1 MNLPADNAEIAQ
13 HLGERVKAFHDL
25 FHRDAVV
32 DQAGNF
38 ANANA
43 LELLHAGHAIVHCA
57 EQTRVFE
64 VTQEGEIEDR
74 IHLFVVERTQVQVE
88 RVVHACWLFERRER
102 PRVLLDEASCTPQIV
117 LHGFAG
123 HGARLFSRIAYVL
136 HGLDALPA
144 LRERIDTQAWTARD
158 TTEAF
163 VRLIAGLLAV
173 VFEAADSASDPAIS
187 RQLVALFNFMQGKEF
202 AGQERAAGSAL
213 FASGRADSAGQQ
225 RLLHLIDSQERCLQV
240 FKEFAS
246 DELATLWA
254 TADQDTVAARAEL
267 ERMRRVLCTAAD
279 GSPLDANQSQPW
291 FDCCSL
297 RMDRMKTV
305 EDRLADSLQRLC
317 EHKTQAA
324 LTELLAFEGIH
335 PVAVQP
341 DDALSFFHDP
351 VPDHVS
357 GTSPAQAYGVQLD
370 RSILDLVQDQARRLQ
385 AVSDELDTVRA
396 SLNERKLVERA
407 KGLLMAHRNLS
418 EAEAHKT
425 LRQMAMNQ
433 NRRLVDV
440 AEAVLAMA
448 DVLPDRSGG

>member
-1 MNLPADNAEIAQ
+1 MPHNPPPLKSGLNFLIAAKRCEI
-13 HLGERVKAFHDL
+13 
-25 FHRDAVV
+25 DALR
-32 DQAGNF
+32 QLSLTS
-38 ANANA
+38 A
-43 LELLHAGHAIVHCA
+43 LVN
-57 EQTRVFE
+57 
-64 VTQEGEIEDR
+64 VTGR
-74 IHLFVVERTQVQVE
+74 LIHGLQ
-88 RVVHACWLFERRER
+88 RER
-102 PRVLLDEASCTPQIV
+102 GLSNLFLGSQGTRFAEARLQQIAECQATEAELRRCFDSLDTQAAH
-117 LHGFAG
+117 LG

-254 TADQDTVAARAEL
+254 TADRDTVDARAEL
-267 ERMRRVLCTAAD
+267 ERLRRVLCTAAD

-324 LTELLAFEGIH
+324 LTELVAFQGLH

-433 NRRLVDV
+433 NRRLIDV
-440 AEAVLAMA
+440 AEAVLSMA
-448 DVLPDRSGG
+448 EVLPERRR

>member
-1 MNLPADNAEIAQ
+1 MKSGLNFLIAAKRCEI
-13 HLGERVKAFHDL
+13 
-25 FHRDAVV
+25 DALR
-32 DQAGNF
+32 QLSLTS
-38 ANANA
+38 A
-43 LELLHAGHAIVHCA
+43 LVNVTGRLVHGL
-57 EQTRVFE
+57 Q
-64 VTQEGEIEDR
+64 
-74 IHLFVVERTQVQVE
+74 
-88 RVVHACWLFERRER
+88 RER
-102 PRVLLDEASCTPQIV
+102 GLTNLFLGSQGTRFAEPRRQQIAECQATEAELRRCFDSLDTQAAH
-117 LHGFAG
+117 LG

-254 TADQDTVAARAEL
+254 TADRDTVDARAEL
-267 ERMRRVLCTAAD
+267 ERLRRVLCTAVD

-433 NRRLVDV
+433 NRRLIDV
-440 AEAVLAMA
+440 AEAVLSMA
-448 DVLPDRSGG
+448 EVLPERRR

>member
-1 MNLPADNAEIAQ
+1 SGLNFLIAAKRCEI
-13 HLGERVKAFHDL
+13 
-25 FHRDAVV
+25 DALR
-32 DQAGNF
+32 QLSLTS
-38 ANANA
+38 A
-43 LELLHAGHAIVHCA
+43 LVNVTGRLVHGL
-57 EQTRVFE
+57 Q
-64 VTQEGEIEDR
+64 
-74 IHLFVVERTQVQVE
+74 
-88 RVVHACWLFERRER
+88 RER
-102 PRVLLDEASCTPQIV
+102 GLTNLFLGSQGTRFAEPRRQQIAECQATEAELRRCFDSLDTQAAH
-117 LHGFAG
+117 LG

-254 TADQDTVAARAEL
+254 TADRDTVDARAEL
-267 ERMRRVLCTAAD
+267 ERLRRVLCTAAD

-433 NRRLVDV
+433 NRRLIDV
-440 AEAVLAMA
+440 AEAVLSMA
-448 DVLPDRSGG
+448 EVLPERRR

>member
-1 MNLPADNAEIAQ
+1 MTLNAPPLKSGLDFLIAAKRCEI
-13 HLGERVKAFHDL
+13 
-25 FHRDAVV
+25 DALR
-32 DQAGNF
+32 QLSLTS
-38 ANANA
+38 A
-43 LELLHAGHAIVHCA
+43 LVNVTGRLVHGL
-57 EQTRVFE
+57 Q
-64 VTQEGEIEDR
+64 
-74 IHLFVVERTQVQVE
+74 
-88 RVVHACWLFERRER
+88 RER
-102 PRVLLDEASCTPQIV
+102 GLTNLFLGSQGTRFAEPRRQQIAECQATEAELRRCFDSLDTQAAH
-117 LHGFAG
+117 LG

-254 TADQDTVAARAEL
+254 TADRDTVDARAEL
-267 ERMRRVLCTAAD
+267 ERLRRVLCTAAD

-433 NRRLVDV
+433 NRRLIDV
-440 AEAVLAMA
+440 AEAVLSMA
-448 DVLPDRSGG
+448 EVLPERRR

>member
-1 MNLPADNAEIAQ
+1 MTPSAPPLKSGLNFLIAAKRCEI
-13 HLGERVKAFHDL
+13 
-25 FHRDAVV
+25 DALR
-32 DQAGNF
+32 QL
-38 ANANA
+38 A
-43 LELLHAGHAIVHCA
+43 LTSALVNVTGRLVHGL
-57 EQTRVFE
+57 Q
-64 VTQEGEIEDR
+64 
-74 IHLFVVERTQVQVE
+74 
-88 RVVHACWLFERRER
+88 RER
-102 PRVLLDEASCTPQIV
+102 GLSNLFLGSQGTRFAEPRQQQIAECRATEAELRCCFDSLATQAAH
-117 LHGFAG
+117 LG

-144 LRERIDTQAWTARD
+144 LRERIDTQAWTARE
-158 TTEAF
+158 TTEAY
-163 VRLIAGLLAV
+163 VRLIAGLIAV

-187 RQLVALFNFMQGKEF
+187 RHLVALFNFMQGKEF

-213 FASGRADSAGQQ
+213 YASGRADSAGQQ

-246 DELATLWA
+246 NELATLWA

-324 LTELLAFEGIH
+324 LAELKAFEGIH
-335 PVAVQP
+335 PAAVQP
-341 DDALSFFHDP
+341 EDALSFFHDP

-357 GTSPAQAYGVQLD
+357 GPGPAQGYGVQLD
-370 RSILDLVQDQARRLQ
+370 RSILDLVQDQSRRLQ
-385 AVSDELDTVRA
+385 AISDELDTVRA

-433 NRRLVDV
+433 NRRLIDV
-440 AEAVLAMA
+440 AEAVLSMA
-448 DVLPDRSGG
+448 EVLPDRRR

>member
-1 MNLPADNAEIAQ
+1 MTPTSTPLKSGLDFLIAAKRCEI
-13 HLGERVKAFHDL
+13 
-25 FHRDAVV
+25 DALR
-32 DQAGNF
+32 QLSLTS
-38 ANANA
+38 A
-43 LELLHAGHAIVHCA
+43 LVNVTGRLVHGL
-57 EQTRVFE
+57 Q
-64 VTQEGEIEDR
+64 
-74 IHLFVVERTQVQVE
+74 
-88 RVVHACWLFERRER
+88 RER
-102 PRVLLDEASCTPQIV
+102 GLSNLFLGSQGTRFAEPRRQQIAECQATETELRRCFDSLDTQAAH
-117 LHGFAG
+117 LG

-254 TADQDTVAARAEL
+254 TADRDTVDARAEL
-267 ERMRRVLCTAAD
+267 ERLRRVLCTAAD

-305 EDRLADSLQRLC
+305 EYRLADSLQRLC

-324 LTELLAFEGIH
+324 LTELLAFQGLH
-335 PVAVQP
+335 PAAVQP

-433 NRRLVDV
+433 NRRLIDV
-440 AEAVLAMA
+440 AEAVLSMA
-448 DVLPDRSGG
+448 EVLPERRR

>member
-1 MNLPADNAEIAQ
+1 MPSTPSSLKSGLNFLIAAKRCEIDALRQLALTSALVNVTGRLVHGLQRERGLSNLFLASQGSRFAEPRQQQIT
-13 HLGERVKAFHDL
+13 EC
-25 FHRDAVV
+25 
-32 DQAGNF
+32 QATETELRRCF
-38 ANANA
+38 ANLDA
-43 LELLHAGHAIVHCA
+43 
-57 EQTRVFE
+57 
-64 VTQEGEIEDR
+64 
-74 IHLFVVERTQVQVE
+74 HL
-88 RVVHACWLFERRER
+88 
-102 PRVLLDEASCTPQIV
+102 
-117 LHGFAG
+117 G

-136 HGLDALPA
+136 QGLDALPA
-144 LRERIDTQAWTARD
+144 LREQVDTQAWTARQA
-158 TTEAF
+158 TEAY

-173 VFEAADSASDPAIS
+173 VFEAADSASDPTIS

-213 FASGRADSAGQQ
+213 YASGRAESAEQQ

-254 TADQDTVAARAEL
+254 TADRDTMAARAEL
-267 ERMRRVLCTAAD
+267 ERMRRVLCTATD

-291 FDCCSL
+291 FDCCSV

-305 EDRLADSLQRLC
+305 EDRLAHSLQRLC

-324 LTELLAFEGIH
+324 LDELLAFEGLD
-335 PVAVQP
+335 PAATQP
-341 DDALSFFHDP
+341 ADPLSFFQHP
-351 VPDHVS
+351 VPDHVAGS
-357 GTSPAQAYGVQLD
+357 HPTQGYGHQLD

-385 AVSDELDTVRA
+385 AISDELDTVRA

-433 NRRLVDV
+433 NRRLIDV
-440 AEAVLAMA
+440 AEAVLSMA
-448 DVLPDRSGG
+448 EVLPERRR

>member
-1 MNLPADNAEIAQ
+1 MKSGLNFLIAAKRCEI
-13 HLGERVKAFHDL
+13 
-25 FHRDAVV
+25 DALR
-32 DQAGNF
+32 QLSLTS
-38 ANANA
+38 A
-43 LELLHAGHAIVHCA
+43 LVNVTGRLVHGL
-57 EQTRVFE
+57 Q
-64 VTQEGEIEDR
+64 
-74 IHLFVVERTQVQVE
+74 
-88 RVVHACWLFERRER
+88 RER
-102 PRVLLDEASCTPQIV
+102 GLTNLFLGSQGTRFAEPRRQQIAECQATEAELRRCFDSLDTQAAH
-117 LHGFAG
+117 LG

-144 LRERIDTQAWTARD
+144 LRERIDTQVWTARD

-254 TADQDTVAARAEL
+254 TADRDTVDARAEL
-267 ERMRRVLCTAAD
+267 ERLRRVLCTAAD

-433 NRRLVDV
+433 NRRLIDV
-440 AEAVLAMA
+440 AEAVLSMA
-448 DVLPDRSGG
+448 EVLPERRR

>member
-1 MNLPADNAEIAQ
+1 MKSGLNFLIAAKRCEI
-13 HLGERVKAFHDL
+13 
-25 FHRDAVV
+25 DALR
-32 DQAGNF
+32 QLSLTS
-38 ANANA
+38 A
-43 LELLHAGHAIVHCA
+43 LVNVTGRLVHGL
-57 EQTRVFE
+57 Q
-64 VTQEGEIEDR
+64 
-74 IHLFVVERTQVQVE
+74 
-88 RVVHACWLFERRER
+88 RER
-102 PRVLLDEASCTPQIV
+102 GLTNLFLGSQGTRFAEPRRQQITECQATEAELRRCFDSLDTQAAH
-117 LHGFAG
+117 LG

-144 LRERIDTQAWTARD
+144 LRERIDTQVWTARD

-254 TADQDTVAARAEL
+254 TADRDTVDARAEL
-267 ERMRRVLCTAAD
+267 ERLRRVLCTAAD

-433 NRRLVDV
+433 NRRLIDV
-440 AEAVLAMA
+440 AEAVLSMA
-448 DVLPDRSGG
+448 EVLPERRR

>member
-1 MNLPADNAEIAQ
+1 MTPTSTPLKSGLDFLIAAKRCEI
-13 HLGERVKAFHDL
+13 
-25 FHRDAVV
+25 DALR
-32 DQAGNF
+32 QLSLTS
-38 ANANA
+38 A
-43 LELLHAGHAIVHCA
+43 LVNVTGRLVHGL
-57 EQTRVFE
+57 Q
-64 VTQEGEIEDR
+64 
-74 IHLFVVERTQVQVE
+74 
-88 RVVHACWLFERRER
+88 RER
-102 PRVLLDEASCTPQIV
+102 GLSNLFLGSQGTRFAEPRRQQIADCQATETELRRCFDSLDTQAAH
-117 LHGFAG
+117 LG
-123 HGARLFSRIAYVL
+123 HGARLFSRMAYVL

-254 TADQDTVAARAEL
+254 TADRDTVDARAEL
-267 ERMRRVLCTAAD
+267 ERLRRVLCTAAD

-305 EDRLADSLQRLC
+305 EYRLADSLQRLC

-324 LTELLAFEGIH
+324 LTELRAFQGLH
-335 PVAVQP
+335 RAAVQP

-433 NRRLVDV
+433 NRRLIDV
-440 AEAVLAMA
+440 AEAVLSMA
-448 DVLPDRSGG
+448 EVLPERRR